1 MNRWAIFFRPPGC
14 RGRYSIE
21 NSEEPS
27 VHSLRLDAEELC
39 LVGAVVNAV
48 GGGSD
53 FVWSFYLGLRGA
65 LHPRLSHRGLSALS
79 LVVAGIARR
88 LSWLWAVSAL
98 RTFRAQGVGG
108 AWVGAGFQI
117 EYGSFPQGER
127 PDLVFYGVLPPGED
141 HKFPN
146 MDILPAE
153 KGFADSIMAFVPR
166 ENVLIWDFGAV
177 VFGENGH
184 IWTFSAVLPGENGVV
199 VPFPGF
205 VGGATGLGN

>member
-1 MNRWAIFFRPPGC
+1 MVVLPG
-14 RGRYSIE
+14 
-21 NSEEPS
+21 
-27 VHSLRLDAEELC
+27 A
-39 LVGAVVNAV
+39 A
-48 GGGSD
+48 
-53 FVWSFYLGLRGA
+53 RGA
-65 LHPRLSHRGLSALS
+65 LHPRLSHRGLSVLS
-79 LVVAGIARR
+79 LVVVGIARR
-88 LSWLWAVSAL
+88 LSRLWAVSAL
-98 RTFRAQGVGG
+98 RTFGAQGVGG
-108 AWVGAGFQI
+108 ARVGADFQI
-117 EYGSFPQGER
+117 EYGGFPQGDR

-141 HKFPN
+141 NKFPN

-166 ENVLIWDFGAV
+166 ENVLIWDFGAI